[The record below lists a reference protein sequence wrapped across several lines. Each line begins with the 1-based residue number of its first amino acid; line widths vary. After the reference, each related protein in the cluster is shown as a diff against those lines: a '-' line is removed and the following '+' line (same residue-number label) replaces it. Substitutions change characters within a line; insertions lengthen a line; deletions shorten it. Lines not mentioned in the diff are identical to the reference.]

1 MLPKSSRSKGLLVIR
16 VGIGLMFVTHG
27 YPKLIGGT
35 KAWRELGQAM
45 ELFGI
50 HVIPEF
56 FGFMAA
62 VSELVGGILLTIGLF
77 TRIAASFM
85 LITMIVAT
93 LTHVFG
99 DGDYFPA
106 LTNAVI
112 FLGLAIAGSG
122 RHSLDSLLF
131 RKR

>member
-1 MLPKSSRSKGLLVIR
+1 MSLRSSRSKGLLVIR

-27 YPKLIGGT
+27 YPKLIGGAE
-35 KAWRELGQAM
+35 AWRELGQAM

-62 VSELVGGILLTIGLF
+62 VSELIGGILLTIGLF